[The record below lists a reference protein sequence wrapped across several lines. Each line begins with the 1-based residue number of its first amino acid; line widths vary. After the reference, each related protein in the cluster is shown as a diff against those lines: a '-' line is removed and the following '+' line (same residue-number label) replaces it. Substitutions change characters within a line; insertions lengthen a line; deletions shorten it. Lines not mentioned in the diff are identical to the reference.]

1 MIVPWGGNNMS
12 NSCPKNALYG
22 AFLGQLFDI
31 FFAPP
36 QGTIICVGHLGGG
49 VFQPAEKTT
58 KTQPLV
64 EKPPQLTDYPTDYE
78 QFPFK
83 LPGPFVTGG
92 VSQPAGGF

>member
-36 QGTIICVGHLGGG
+36 QGTIICVGHFGRGGFPTG
-49 VFQPAEKTT
+49 GKTAT
-58 KTQPLV
+58 TGWETP
-64 EKPPQLTDYPTDYE
+64 PTD
-78 QFPFK
+78 
-83 LPGPFVTGG
+83 
-92 VSQPAGGF
+92 